1 MNCMPDCC
9 WRGMNGKILY
19 YSVTPT
25 TKSLCLVVE
34 EVSRLFHHST
44 WLSFIIFVLEEIPVV
59 RYVDLASTEGGD
71 SI

>member
-1 MNCMPDCC
+1 MNCMPD
-9 WRGMNGKILY
+9 WRGMNGKLLY

-59 RYVDLASTEGGD
+59 RYVDLASTECGD